1 MRLIKFSGQL
11 ISSEFRLSYY
21 PHKFTVFTAML
32 REIFGT
38 KATKEVYGDFKA
50 LTEGSIPAFYV
61 HVLHKNK

>member
-1 MRLIKFSGQL
+1 
-11 ISSEFRLSYY
+11 
-21 PHKFTVFTAML
+21 ML

-50 LTEGSIPAFYV
+50 LTEGSEPAFYL